1 MLAEYHK
8 LPMSAESSFLYKSWE
23 CEYFDKPWHFH
34 KEYEL
39 VLINKSEGA
48 RFIGDKVDPFKNG
61 DIFLIGPNIPHLFRN
76 SERYYKKKGLVAK
89 SIFIHFT
96 DDFLGK
102 PFFDLPEMQ
111 MVRRL
116 LDKSCLG
123 LEIKGISRQYVNQIL
138 INMEQEAPPKRLL
151 NLLDILLFLSTS
163 KEVKT
168 ILTSGFTATNSSDTA
183 RIDIVMQFIMKN
195 YAREIYVN
203 EIASKLNMTVPS
215 FSRYVKRHTKK
226 TFSEIISDV
235 RIGYACKL
243 LMEDNYSI
251 SEICYQSGFDNLSNF
266 YRHFSKKKGLVP
278 KEFRKRFLLQ

>member
-8 LPMSAESSFLYKSWE
+8 LPVSAESSFIYKSWE

-195 YAREIYVN
+195 YNREIYVT

-266 YRHFSKKKGLVP
+266 YRHFSKKKGVVP

>member
-1 MLAEYHK
+1 
-8 LPMSAESSFLYKSWE
+8 
-23 CEYFDKPWHFH
+23 
-34 KEYEL
+34 
-39 VLINKSEGA
+39 
-48 RFIGDKVDPFKNG
+48 
-61 DIFLIGPNIPHLFRN
+61 
-76 SERYYKKKGLVAK
+76 
-89 SIFIHFT
+89 
-96 DDFLGK
+96 
-102 PFFDLPEMQ
+102 

-195 YAREIYVN
+195 YNREIYVT

>member
-1 MLAEYHK
+1 MLPEYHK
-8 LPMSAESSFLYKSWE
+8 LPVSAESSFIYKSWE

-195 YAREIYVN
+195 YNREIYVT

-266 YRHFSKKKGLVP
+266 YRHFSKKKGVVP

>member
-1 MLAEYHK
+1 
-8 LPMSAESSFLYKSWE
+8 
-23 CEYFDKPWHFH
+23 
-34 KEYEL
+34 
-39 VLINKSEGA
+39 
-48 RFIGDKVDPFKNG
+48 VDPFKNG